1 MLLPGTSNLD
11 KARPILKALDGLA
24 RKEGQRIWLVG
35 GTLRDLLTN
44 TEPPDLDLTT
54 SSNAISLGKKAAQ
67 KLRAHFILLK
77 AEFETCRLVK
87 DEVQVDI
94 AGLRAPD
101 LMGDLRARDFTVN
114 ALAWDLGDYLRGWPN
129 IIDPTGGLE
138 DLENRVL
145 RLAGPNVLADDP
157 LRVLRAFRFIATL
170 GLRTAPGVISALEKA
185 GPDLAKVARER
196 IAHEWLLGMAG
207 RQVDQAV
214 RAMQASGVLTLLVPD
229 LEQGRGIDQN
239 PYHHLDVLEHNLACL
254 EGLAMIQK
262 EPEEFMGKHGQATAE
277 YLAQNDRQRALL
289 FTAALLH
296 DIGKP
301 ATRKETGPGWATFYY
316 HDKAGAKLAAP
327 ACRALGL
334 SKADTGYISHMISEH
349 MRPFQLMGAALNGK
363 LTDRGIRR
371 LLSALGD
378 DLPGLF
384 ALAMADTMAGKGP
397 ERPPEAEQRLLDLYD
412 HTIELR
418 DKYLAQ
424 ALAAPPLVNGHDVM
438 DHLGMPPGRKLG
450 HILTTLRE
458 AQLDGRIKTKDQALS
473 LAKELYASSLDVDS
487 PLNA

>member
-1 MLLPGTSNLD
+1 
-11 KARPILKALDGLA
+11 LKA
-24 RKEGQRIWLVG
+24 
-35 GTLRDLLTN
+35 
-44 TEPPDLDLTT
+44 
-54 SSNAISLGKKAAQ
+54 
-67 KLRAHFILLK
+67 HFVLLK
-77 AEFETCRLVK
+77 AEFQTCRLVK
-87 DEVQVDI
+87 DGLQMDI

-101 LMGDLRARDFTVN
+101 LVGDLKARDFTVN

-129 IIDPTGGLE
+129 IMDPTGGLE

-157 LRVLRAFRFIATL
+157 LRVLRAFRFISTL
-170 GLRTAPGVISALEKA
+170 GLRIAPGVSSALEKA
-185 GPDLAKVARER
+185 GPDLATVARER
-196 IAHEWLLGMAG
+196 IAHEWLLCMAG
-207 RQVDQAV
+207 KQVDQAV

-229 LEQGRGIDQN
+229 LEQGRGVDQN

-254 EGLAMIQK
+254 ESLAAIQK
-262 EPEEFMGKHGQATAE
+262 DPEKIMAGHGRAIAE
-277 YLAQNDRQRALL
+277 YLAGDDRKRALL
-289 FTAALLH
+289 FTAALFH

-301 ATRKETGPGWATFYY
+301 TTRKETGPGWATFYY

-334 SKADTGYISHMISEH
+334 GKADTAYVTHMISEH
-349 MRPFQLMGAALNGK
+349 MRPFQLMGAALNGS
-363 LTDRGIRR
+363 LTAKGIRR

-418 DKYLAQ
+418 DRCLAK
-424 ALAAPPLVNGHDVM
+424 ALAAPPLVNGNDVM

-450 HILTTLRE
+450 HILNTLRE
-458 AQLDGRIKTKDQALS
+458 AQLDGQIQTKDQALA
-473 LAKELYASSLDVDS
+473 LAKDLYTESVNVD
-487 PLNA
+487 